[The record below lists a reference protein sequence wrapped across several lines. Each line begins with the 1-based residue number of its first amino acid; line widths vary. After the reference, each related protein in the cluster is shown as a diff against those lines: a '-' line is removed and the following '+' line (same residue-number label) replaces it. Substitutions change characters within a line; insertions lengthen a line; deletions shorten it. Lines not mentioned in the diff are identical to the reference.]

1 MHTCSVCHKVF
12 VILDNLKRHRLV
24 HMDNESG
31 AELVMDSDNKTTE
44 TNAGDSDHESQH
56 ASDHDPAE
64 HDPGY
69 DSGYDSGNDSGYDS
83 GNDSGNDS
91 DNDTVDELPLRHYFK
106 KLAWTPTLLATFRR
120 KRAHCLE
127 DGMAWHVAQQVA
139 YHTVITRLRKN
150 VLKVYRQQ
158 LILADRLCTD
168 PVHKQIKAIKR
179 SLKVNDDFGEDDVSL
194 YPIQKQR
201 YLIQTAADTLSD
213 SELADSFEHGEK
225 RL

>member
-69 DSGYDSGNDSGYDS
+69 DSGYDSR
-83 GNDSGNDS
+83 NDS

-120 KRAHCLE
+120 KRADCLE
-127 DGMAWHVAQQVA
+127 DGMAWHVAQQAA

-201 YLIQTAADTLSD
+201 YLIRTAADTLSD